1 MIGSGDQSR
10 VRLRSCSESFHRRIY
25 RGENRQSIERRE
37 GGVRRRDEGVRGARV
52 RDEEK
57 KGEEDLLGLR

>member
-1 MIGSGDQSR
+1 VGTSLEYACEVVQRVSIVASIGERIVSR
-10 VRLRSCSESFHRRIY
+10 SM
-25 RGENRQSIERRE
+25 RRE
-37 GGVRRRDEGVRGARV
+37 GGVRRRDEGMRGARV

>member
-1 MIGSGDQSR
+1 M
-10 VRLRSCSESFHRRIY
+10 
-25 RGENRQSIERRE
+25 RRE
-37 GGVRRRDEGVRGARV
+37 GGVRRRDEGMRGARV